1 MSEEVM
7 HQDNMFRGMLLPAL
21 VIWLLVIFA
30 LGHGLQKNNQQLTPP
45 ALDARLIELP
55 PASNTPAPA
64 RMASPAPSKMPA
76 HKTPVQPTKIQ
87 PAKIQPTKTQAE
99 KILPPAPP
107 KVPVQSTPPAVSAPA
122 QPTQHSL
129 PTPNTSSAAPATQK
143 SATPPTNNTNNTN
156 NTDNASGDTENMGA
170 QAVYHP
176 NPVIPEE
183 LRDDALHVTVSVR
196 FHIAAD
202 GSVTVE
208 LTHPAPD
215 PRLNRI
221 VLDTL
226 KTWRF
231 FPATNKGKPITSTQD
246 LDINIGGE

>member
-21 VIWLLVIFA
+21 IIWLLVIFA
-30 LGHGLQKNNQQLTPP
+30 LGHGLQKNNQQVTPP

-55 PASNTPAPA
+55 PKTSSTPAPA
-64 RMASPAPSKMPA
+64 RVSSPMPSHIPA
-76 HKTPVQPTKIQ
+76 HKTPVQP
-87 PAKIQPTKTQAE
+87 AKIQAT
-99 KILPPAPP
+99 KILPPVPP
-107 KVPVQSTPPAVSAPA
+107 KIPVQSTPPAVSAPA
-122 QPTQHSL
+122 QLTQHDL
-129 PTPNTSSAAPATQK
+129 PAPNTSSAASATQK
-143 SATPPTNNTNNTN
+143 SASPPTN
-156 NTDNASGDTENMGA
+156 NTDNANHTDNTSGDTENMGA

-183 LRDDALHVTVSVR
+183 LRDDALHVTVSAR

-202 GSVTVE
+202 GSVPVE

-231 FPATNKGKPITSTQD
+231 FPATNKGKPIASTQD
-246 LDINIGGE
+246 LDINIGR